1 MILSIIEHVQLAAAV
16 WAWLGVSEVAKDETE
31 QTCCNQSAGICQ
43 RLCNCH
49 KKYFACVKDF
59 AARIFQRDCIFQH
72 TTLQSINKYI
82 AKKLLQILSF
92 LMHFSFTSDSK
103 RTRGH
108 SEGGK
113 AESSR
118 SRVDGRVD
126 GRFEGGRLD
135 GGHQSRTKE
144 ENSEKRRR
152 QMRRTQ
158 SEAAVN
164 KKVSLTVP

>member
-1 MILSIIEHVQLAAAV
+1 
-16 WAWLGVSEVAKDETE
+16 
-31 QTCCNQSAGICQ
+31 
-43 RLCNCH
+43 
-49 KKYFACVKDF
+49 
-59 AARIFQRDCIFQH
+59 
-72 TTLQSINKYI
+72 
-82 AKKLLQILSF
+82 
-92 LMHFSFTSDSK
+92 MHFSFTSDSK
-103 RTRGH
+103 RNRGH

-126 GRFEGGRLD
+126 GRLD

>member
-1 MILSIIEHVQLAAAV
+1 
-16 WAWLGVSEVAKDETE
+16 
-31 QTCCNQSAGICQ
+31 
-43 RLCNCH
+43 
-49 KKYFACVKDF
+49 
-59 AARIFQRDCIFQH
+59 
-72 TTLQSINKYI
+72 
-82 AKKLLQILSF
+82 
-92 LMHFSFTSDSK
+92 MHFSFTSDSK

-108 SEGGK
+108 SEGRK

-118 SRVDGRVD
+118 NRVDGRVD
-126 GRFEGGRLD
+126 GRFEAGQGGRLD

-164 KKVSLTVP
+164 KKVSVTVPYAYQTKIFMILMNWMFD

>member
-1 MILSIIEHVQLAAAV
+1 
-16 WAWLGVSEVAKDETE
+16 
-31 QTCCNQSAGICQ
+31 
-43 RLCNCH
+43 
-49 KKYFACVKDF
+49 
-59 AARIFQRDCIFQH
+59 
-72 TTLQSINKYI
+72 
-82 AKKLLQILSF
+82 
-92 LMHFSFTSDSK
+92 MHFSFTSDSK
-103 RTRGH
+103 RNRGH

-126 GRFEGGRLD
+126 GRFEAGQGGRLD

-164 KKVSLTVP
+164 KKVSLAVLYAYQTRILMSYRPMINKN

>member
-1 MILSIIEHVQLAAAV
+1 MC
-16 WAWLGVSEVAKDETE
+16 
-31 QTCCNQSAGICQ
+31 QTLHSSHFSKGLYFSAYNFVVNQQIYCQ
-43 RLCNCH
+43 
-49 KKYFACVKDF
+49 
-59 AARIFQRDCIFQH
+59 
-72 TTLQSINKYI
+72 
-82 AKKLLQILSF
+82 KLLQILSF

-103 RTRGH
+103 RNRGH
-108 SEGGK
+108 SEGRK

-118 SRVDGRVD
+118 SRVDGRVEA
-126 GRFEGGRLD
+126 GQGGRLD

-164 KKVSLTVP
+164 KKVRLTIPYAYQTKIFMLWMNWMFD

>member
-1 MILSIIEHVQLAAAV
+1 
-16 WAWLGVSEVAKDETE
+16 
-31 QTCCNQSAGICQ
+31 
-43 RLCNCH
+43 
-49 KKYFACVKDF
+49 
-59 AARIFQRDCIFQH
+59 
-72 TTLQSINKYI
+72 
-82 AKKLLQILSF
+82 
-92 LMHFSFTSDSK
+92 MHFSFTSDSK

-118 SRVDGRVD
+118 NRVD
-126 GRFEGGRLD
+126 GRFEAGHGRRLD
-135 GGHQSRTKE
+135 GGHQIRTKE

-164 KKVSLTVP
+164 KKVSLTVPYAYQTKKLWYG